1 MRQANQNN
9 EEDDDASSTYNCCLY
24 TATATPTSF
33 QRIIRL
39 MADVTLCV
47 VERERKRDR
56 NMHPPVDE
64 DG

>member
-1 MRQANQNN
+1 MMMLLSLITA
-9 EEDDDASSTYNCCLY
+9 ACICLY
-24 TATATPTSF
+24 TATATCTSY

-39 MADVTLCV
+39 MADVILCV

-56 NMHPPVDE
+56 NMDPPVDE